1 MRKTKRT
8 DIQNKILCAVL
19 LTLVTASAGAQTAPK
34 RPQMVVGIMVEGL
47 NQDYLELLQNYFTAD
62 GFKRLMR
69 DGATLSN
76 VDYGPGVDGA
86 AATAIIYTGA
96 APTVNGIPAEFVYD
110 RERRR
115 SRNILLDTAKIGNFT
130 NETYSPAAIIVSTLG
145 DEVRLDAAG
154 TGWVYSVSPDPV
166 QSIVM
171 TGHAGN
177 SGFWLSDLTGA
188 WATTTHYKDVP
199 RSISSRNYRRPI
211 STVLDTLKWE
221 PLLPAAIY
229 PDIPDYKKQYPFRHY
244 FSRKDTDRYRQYKSS
259 AKVNEEVTA
268 VAEEYLSTM
277 ALGTRGPVDMLNI
290 GYTLSPYPYTAD
302 GDNRMETVDSYLRL
316 DRDLARLMKAIDKRT
331 GAGNSLIFLAGYPA
345 RPTSRRDD
353 EKWGIPSGEFS
364 PRKAI
369 SLLNMYLIALH
380 GNGDWV
386 TGYFNR
392 NFYLNQRLIKENRLD
407 ASEVRAEAAEFL
419 ARMSG
424 VSGVHTIDDIIASRA
439 GDNASALKRN
449 TVVKYAGDVI
459 VNITPGWSV
468 TDDTVSGAANTPA
481 VARDAFFPSTVIIMG
496 PGVEPLTIE
505 EKIDARRIAPTV
517 SRLLRIRS
525 PGAASL
531 PAIRL

>member
-1 MRKTKRT
+1 MGKNKRT
-8 DIQNKILCAVL
+8 DIQHKILCAVL

-47 NQDYLELLQNYFTAD
+47 SQDYLDLLHNHFTD
-62 GFKRLMR
+62 GGFKRLMR

-76 VDYGPGVDGA
+76 VDYGPGVDAA

-96 APTVNGIPAEFVYD
+96 APSVNGIPAEYVYD

-115 SRNILLDTAKIGNFT
+115 SRSILLDTAKIGNFT
-130 NETYSPAAIIVSTLG
+130 NETYSPAAILVSTLG

-154 TGWVYSVSPDPV
+154 TGWVYSVAPDPA
-166 QSIVM
+166 QAIIM

-177 SGFWLSDLTGA
+177 SGFWINDHTGS

-221 PLLPAAIY
+221 PLLTPAQY
-229 PDIPDYKKQYPFRHY
+229 PDVPDYKRQYPFRHY
-244 FSRKDTDRYRQYKSS
+244 FGRKDVDRYRQYKAS
-259 AKVNEEVTA
+259 AKANEEVTSI
-268 VAEEYLSTM
+268 AEEYLSTM
-277 ALGTRGPVDMLNI
+277 ALGTRGPVDMVNI

-302 GDNRMETVDSYLRL
+302 GDNRMETIDADLRL
-316 DRDLARLMKAIDKRT
+316 DRDLARLMKAIDHRT

-353 EKWGIPSGEFS
+353 EKWGLPSGEFS

-407 ASEVRAEAAEFL
+407 ASDVRAEAAEFL

-424 VSGVHTIDDIIASRA
+424 VSGVYTIDDIIASRA
-439 GDNASALKRN
+439 GDNANELKRN
-449 TVVKYAGDVI
+449 TLVKYAGDVV

-468 TDDTVSGAANTPA
+468 TDDTVSGAVNAPQ
-481 VARDAFFPSTVIIMG
+481 VAREAFFPSTVIVMG
-496 PGVEPLTIE
+496 PGVKPQTID

-517 SRLLRIRS
+517 CRLLRIRS

-531 PAIRL
+531 PAVRL